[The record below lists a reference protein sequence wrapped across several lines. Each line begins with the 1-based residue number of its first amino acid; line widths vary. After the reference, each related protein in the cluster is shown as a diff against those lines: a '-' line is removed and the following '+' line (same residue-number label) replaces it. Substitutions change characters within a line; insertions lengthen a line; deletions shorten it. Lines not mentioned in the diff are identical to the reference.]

1 MNNVYKKENISYI
14 DTLEDHSKTPLII
27 LHGWKQNK
35 ESWIDIIDILKNDY
49 RVICPDLPNFGD
61 SKNPKFLSFGVD
73 DYAQYLEK
81 FLKRL
86 HLNSINILAH
96 SAGGRIAIKM
106 TSSENIKIKSL
117 ILFSSAGII
126 SDKGKLKKYISEKIP
141 KKIIPKK
148 IRENAQSRDYKEAG
162 ELREVF
168 LKAINYNVLPILK
181 KIDCETLI
189 IWGDKDSELEIE
201 KADILNK
208 NIRGSELCI
217 LNGYTHFAHIEN
229 PNLFAGVVKNFLDKN
244 E

>member
-1 MNNVYKKENISYI
+1 MNNIYKKEDISYI

-35 ESWIDIIDILKNDY
+35 ESWIDVIDIIKNEY
-49 RVICPDLPNFGD
+49 RVICPDLPNFGE
-61 SKNPKFLSFGVD
+61 SNNPKFLSFGVD
-73 DYAQYLEK
+73 EYADYLEK

-86 HLNSINILAH
+86 HLSTVNILAH

-106 TSSENIKIKSL
+106 ASSENIKVKSL

-126 SDKGKLKKYISEKIP
+126 SDKGKFKKYISKKIP
-141 KKIIPKK
+141 KQIIPLRIKK
-148 IRENAQSRDYKEAG
+148 SIQSRDYKESG
-162 ELREVF
+162 ELKEVF
-168 LKAINYNVLPILK
+168 IKAINYNVLPILK
-181 KIDCETLI
+181 KIECKTLI
-189 IWGDKDSELEIE
+189 VWGDKDRELEIE
-201 KADILNK
+201 QADILNK

-229 PNLFAGVVKNFLDKN
+229 PNLFSGVIKNFLDKN